1 MSAAVSDLR
10 PAAPA
15 AGPDIEQLR
24 VDLAASLRWAHRLG
38 LSEGVDNHFSLAVP
52 DDDGVVR
59 GKRFLINPYGWHWSE
74 VTASSLVLCDEAGN
88 VLEGDNQVETS
99 AFFIHSRIHVNVPS
113 AIVVL
118 HNHMPYTTSLT
129 LLEDPELRMCEQ
141 NALMFD
147 GRIAYDDEYDGLA
160 HATEEGDRL
169 ARRIG
174 NRSVLMMASHGVLV
188 TGPDVASAFTD
199 LYYLERAATFQVL
212 ARSTG
217 GKLRTIPAS
226 VREKA
231 REQFRGGPA
240 APRRAALQGVAPHPG
255 PRGTRVPELNQAA
268 WNPPRSHRTAGNGRG
283 RRRAPPWPAGRERP
297 PARARPSPPQKPQ
310 PRPA

>member
-1 MSAAVSDLR
+1 MSAVVTDLH

-15 AGPDIEQLR
+15 VSTDLEQMR
-24 VDLAASLRWAHRLG
+24 VDLAAALRWAHRLG
-38 LSEGVDNHFSLAVP
+38 LSEGVDNHFSAAVP
-52 DDDGVVR
+52 DEDGVIR

-74 VTASSLVLCDEAGN
+74 VTASSLVLCDEDGN

-99 AFFIHSRIHVNVPS
+99 AFCIHSRIHVNVPS
-113 AIVVL
+113 AVVVL
-118 HNHMPYTTSLT
+118 HTHMPYTTSLT

-147 GRIAYDDEYDGLA
+147 ERVAYDDEYDGLA

-169 ARRIG
+169 ARKIG
-174 NRSVLMMASHGVLV
+174 NRNVLMMASHGVV
-188 TGPDVASAFTD
+188 VAGPDVASAFTD

-217 GKLRTIPAS
+217 DRLRTIPDS

-231 REQFRGGPA
+231 REQFAIDRPLLA
-240 APRRAALQGVAPHPG
+240 DRHFKALRRILD
-255 PRGTRVPELNQAA
+255 REEPEY
-268 WNPPRSHRTAGNGRG
+268 RH
-283 RRRAPPWPAGRERP
+283 
-297 PARARPSPPQKPQ
+297 
-310 PRPA
+310 